1 MPFRSYMIVYS
12 WGEVEMRNPLLLLL
26 IPIALHLMYI
36 QASQSVLGRNL
47 CPQDEEHS
55 KLLMTWM
62 KIDDRSRCLSLTN
75 SSHYLSLNC
84 GQRASTC
91 VSFQFISWRLT
102 TNPDISSFHLLCIST
117 TVYVS
122 FHAKPSHA

>member
-1 MPFRSYMIVYS
+1 MIVYS
-12 WGEVEMRNPLLLLL
+12 WEVEMRNPLLLLL

-62 KIDDRSRCLSLTN
+62 KIDDLGVGLTN
-75 SSHYLSLNC
+75 SSHYLSLDNFTMRTE
-84 GQRASTC
+84 GVNMC
-91 VSFQFISWRLT
+91 VISIHLMAID
-102 TNPDISSFHLLCIST
+102 NPDISSFHLLCISA

-122 FHAKPSHA
+122 FHAKSSHA

>member
-1 MPFRSYMIVYS
+1 MIVYS
-12 WGEVEMRNPLLLLL
+12 WEGEMRNPLLLLL

-62 KIDDRSRCLSLTN
+62 KIDDLGVGVSVSQIHLTIYLWIISPEGVNMCL
-75 SSHYLSLNC
+75 
-84 GQRASTC
+84 
-91 VSFQFISWRLT
+91 ISIHLMAID
-102 TNPDISSFHLLCIST
+102 NPDISSFHLLCISA

-122 FHAKPSHA
+122 FHAKSSHA

>member
-1 MPFRSYMIVYS
+1 
-12 WGEVEMRNPLLLLL
+12 MRNPLLLLL

-62 KIDDRSRCLSLTN
+62 KIDDLGVGVSVSQIPLTI
-75 SSHYLSLNC
+75 YLWMISPC

-102 TNPDISSFHLLCIST
+102 TLTFHHFI
-117 TVYVS
+117 Y
-122 FHAKPSHA
+122 FA

>member
-1 MPFRSYMIVYS
+1 MIVYS
-12 WGEVEMRNPLLLLL
+12 WEGEMRNPLLLLL

-62 KIDDRSRCLSLTN
+62 KIDDLGVGVSVSQIHLTI
-75 SSHYLSLNC
+75 YLWIISPC

-91 VSFQFISWRLT
+91 VCHF
-102 TNPDISSFHLLCIST
+102 NSSHGD
-117 TVYVS
+117 
-122 FHAKPSHA
+122 